1 MALRIN
7 RRQLSRLLGEDRNSS
22 PAAPFPIGNGRS
34 FRGALTVNGNIGIY
48 KDGNG
53 YRRKSRLGQR
63 PIPAF
68 TIDENDDP
76 KEPEDLSQ
84 YLLGKYGNGPDGI
97 FDLDHCDDPM
107 KPKPKPKPIAVT
119 RTPLKDITHLIN
131 TPGSVKS
138 WDLSWEALDE
148 RYNESVGVSI
158 DMGMRLTPQRRAP
171 RKCSLESSLPMP
183 TSLLDEF
190 EAEEKLLKGFNRRHS
205 QIVMDTPI
213 MPSHMQASD
222 MSSPLAQ
229 RGGQRDQM
237 SSDTE
242 GDSIIYDASQ
252 NSAEAED
259 ESLDL
264 EAVTDGNLPDLP
276 ERSFPTGDDTDS
288 GEENPINDTGAMVVE
303 HESS

>member
-1 MALRIN
+1 MAVRIN
-7 RRQLSRLLGEDRNSS
+7 RRQLSRLLGEDMNSS
-22 PAAPFPIGNGRS
+22 PAAPFPMGNGRN
-34 FRGALTVNGNIGIY
+34 FRGASTVNGNTGIH
-48 KDGNG
+48 KDGSG
-53 YRRKSRLGQR
+53 YRRKSRLAQR

-68 TIDENDDP
+68 KIDESDDP
-76 KEPEDLSQ
+76 EEPEDVSE

-97 FDLDHCDDPM
+97 FDLDHCDPN

-119 RTPLKDITHLIN
+119 RNPLADITHLIN
-131 TPGSVKS
+131 TPGSGKS

-148 RYNESVGVSI
+148 RYNDFVGVSI
-158 DMGMRLTPQRRAP
+158 DMGMRLTPPRRAP
-171 RKCSLESSLPMP
+171 RKRSPMQ

-190 EAEEKLLKGFNRRHS
+190 EAEEKLFKAFNRRHS

-229 RGGQRDQM
+229 RGGQRYQM
-237 SSDTE
+237 STDTE
-242 GDSIIYDASQ
+242 GDSIIFDVS
-252 NSAEAED
+252 
-259 ESLDL
+259 ESSTESEHQPLDL

-288 GEENPINDTGAMVVE
+288 GEENPTNDTGAMAVE
-303 HESS
+303 HESA